1 MNYWQFKT
9 DLSRIRLLSLTQS
22 SFQPF
27 LCKDRIFFYSHSWA
41 VSYLLMIYVS
51 FISLLD
57 TKISWGCFFLL
68 FIHYV
73 LRLHRNKKNLKTK
86 QVKNHFQT
94 SGLLKKK
101 KLHTMTPRLPTL
113 GFEAEKWTGSTH
125 WCQVFHF
132 TLVSPILK
140 FLCLRQSHVK
150 FPSALIVVIPEL
162 PLWVILKI
170 ALQKSRRLIT
180 IKWWLALRAELHR
193 SQDSH
198 SISMNWP
205 VTIISPNTYNQN
217 VISKTKQHRSNYLTG
232 SNKIHFFCF
241 GYIMRGMQA
250 DMSLLPGLSKL
261 LWPTATSFWILS
273 KNIHSSNL

>member
-1 MNYWQFKT
+1 
-9 DLSRIRLLSLTQS
+9 
-22 SFQPF
+22 
-27 LCKDRIFFYSHSWA
+27 
-41 VSYLLMIYVS
+41 
-51 FISLLD
+51 
-57 TKISWGCFFLL
+57 
-68 FIHYV
+68 
-73 LRLHRNKKNLKTK
+73 
-86 QVKNHFQT
+86 
-94 SGLLKKK
+94 
-101 KLHTMTPRLPTL
+101 MTPCLPTL
-113 GFEAEKWTGSTH
+113 GFKTEKWTGSTH
-125 WCQVFHF
+125 CCQVFHF

-170 ALQKSRRLIT
+170 ALQKSRTLIT

-205 VTIISPNTYNQN
+205 VTIISPNTHNQN
-217 VISKTKQHRSNYLTG
+217 VISKTKQRRSNYLTA

-241 GYIMRGMQA
+241 GYIMRGIQA

-261 LWPTATSFWILS
+261 LQPTSTSFWILS
-273 KNIHSSNL
+273 KKYPLFKFINNSISKQITGWHLNPAVDPSKVKFIAFYSTVSYAGEGNGWAWCWNPKHKFAIELISQFVTDNESI